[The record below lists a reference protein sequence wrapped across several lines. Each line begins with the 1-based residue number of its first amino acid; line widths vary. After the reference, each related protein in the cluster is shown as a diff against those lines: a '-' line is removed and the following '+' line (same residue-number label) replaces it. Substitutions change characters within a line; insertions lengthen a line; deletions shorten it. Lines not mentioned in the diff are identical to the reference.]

1 MCLWLLSLQ
10 ITKGVGKVKS
20 VAFGY
25 FVLFALKILSEVGGP
40 AFLAEWLP
48 YLLLVRKSQKLL
60 EAALV
65 TASLSKTKCRG
76 IGLS

>member
-1 MCLWLLSLQ
+1 MLSLQ
-10 ITKGVGKVKS
+10 ITKGAGKAKS

-25 FVLFALKILSEVGGP
+25 FVLFAPKILIEVGET
-40 AFLAEWLP
+40 ASLAEWLP